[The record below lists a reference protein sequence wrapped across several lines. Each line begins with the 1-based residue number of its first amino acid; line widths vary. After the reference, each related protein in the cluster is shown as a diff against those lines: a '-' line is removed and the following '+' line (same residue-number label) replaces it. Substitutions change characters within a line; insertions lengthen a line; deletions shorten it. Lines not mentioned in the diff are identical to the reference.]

1 MMRWRDL
8 VKCAVSGRRCR
19 GVPYAEADVPI
30 TPMRYYSPVH
40 HAYFVLSD
48 VVVRTFSTSRQH
60 LAHQPEVG
68 GQLFGAFQGNDVMVE
83 VATVTPPRSGKWRHF
98 FHPDRGR
105 EQRDIEAQF
114 AAGRHY
120 VGDWHTHP
128 EARPTPSS
136 KDLSTMRDCFA
147 KSKHELTAFLQ
158 VIVGLQAGPAGL
170 WVGVHNEKT
179 FSRLEI
185 SDARP
190 SSDQVSRDQNSS
202 EVRDDQ

>member
-1 MMRWRDL
+1 
-8 VKCAVSGRRCR
+8 
-19 GVPYAEADVPI
+19 
-30 TPMRYYSPVH
+30 MRYFSPVH
-40 HAYFVLSD
+40 HTYFVLTD
-48 VVVRTFSTSRQH
+48 AVVRTFSDSRQQ

-68 GQLFGAFQGNDVMVE
+68 GQLFGTFQGNEVMVE
-83 VATVTPPRSGKWRHF
+83 VATVTPPRAGKWRHF

-114 AAGRHY
+114 AADRHY

-158 VIVGLQAGPAGL
+158 VIVGLQDGPTGL
-170 WVGVHNEKT
+170 WVGVHNEKS

-185 SDARP
+185 SDDRP
-190 SSDQVSRDQNSS
+190 PSDRVLLDQNSS
-202 EVRDDQ
+202 EDRDNLE

>member
-1 MMRWRDL
+1 M
-8 VKCAVSGRRCR
+8 KYAVRGRRCR
-19 GVPYAEADVPI
+19 DVPYAEADAPI
-30 TPMRYYSPVH
+30 TPMRYFSPVH
-40 HAYFVLSD
+40 HTTFVFTDAVLR
-48 VVVRTFSTSRQH
+48 VFSRSRQH
-60 LAHQPEVG
+60 LADLPEVG
-68 GQLFGAFQGNDVMVE
+68 GQLFGTFQGNEVMVE
-83 VATVTPPRSGKWRHF
+83 VASVTPPRAGKWRHF

-128 EARPTPSS
+128 EARPTPSR

-170 WVGVHNEKT
+170 WVGIHNEKT

-185 SDARP
+185 GDVRP
-190 SSDQVSRDQNSS
+190 PSNDLSGDQKTAED
-202 EVRDDQ
+202 RDDQ